1 MASNVNPTVRRRRLG
16 QELRRLRE
24 LKGMTAEEVAER
36 LLVSQSKISRLENG
50 RRSISQRDVR
60 DLCGVYEV
68 EDHRIV
74 DSLMQM
80 AKDSRQQGWWHAF
93 GDIPYSVYIGLE
105 TDAASLRV
113 YDPQVVPGLLQ
124 TPQYAE
130 ALIAGALPETVP
142 ADVEKRVNVRLRRQ
156 ERVKATENPLRLWV
170 VIDEAALRRTI
181 GGKQL
186 MIDQLE
192 SLIDQSR
199 LPHVTVQVLPF
210 SMGAH
215 PGINGQYAILEFPDA
230 SDSSVVYIEGVTSDL
245 YLEKANDVQK
255 YSVMYEH
262 SAGAGPEC
270 GPDPGIH
277 HRDRQ
282 GVRRWNGLLSAG
294 IGRLGAEARHGTP
307 RAHRGGRPSRNMP
320 SGRVNGRPAARRLR
334 VASITPTENAGRE
347 RPTRE
352 NRSEHGNSSGR
363 HGHLDQVL
371 VLHRK
376 RRMR

>member
-80 AKDSRQQGWWHAF
+80 AKDSRQQGWWHSF

-124 TPQYAE
+124 TRAYAE
-130 ALIAGALPETVP
+130 ALITGALPETTP
-142 ADVEKRVNVRLRRQ
+142 TDIEKRVQVRVRRQ
-156 ERVKATENPLRLWV
+156 ERISAPENPLRLWTV
-170 VIDEAALRRTI
+170 LDESALRRVV
-181 GGKQL
+181 GSKHL
-186 MIDQLE
+186 MRDQLE
-192 SLIDQSR
+192 HLVEQSQ
-199 LPHVTVQVLPF
+199 LPHVTVQVIPF
-210 SMGAH
+210 EMGAH
-215 PGINGQYAILEFPDA
+215 PGLNGQYAILEFPDA
-230 SDSSVVYIEGVTSDL
+230 ADSSVVYIEGVTSDL
-245 YLEKANDVQK
+245 YLEKANDVQQ

-262 SAGAGPEC
+262 LRAQALNVDQS
-270 GPDPGIH
+270 
-277 HRDRQ
+277 RQ
-282 GVRRWNGLLSAG
+282 LIAD
-294 IGRLGAEARHGTP
+294 IAKEYAR
-307 RAHRGGRPSRNMP
+307 
-320 SGRVNGRPAARRLR
+320 
-334 VASITPTENAGRE
+334 
-347 RPTRE
+347 
-352 NRSEHGNSSGR
+352 
-363 HGHLDQVL
+363 
-371 VLHRK
+371 
-376 RRMR
+376 

>member
-113 YDPQVVPGLLQ
+113 YEPQVVPGLLQ
-124 TPQYAE
+124 TQRYAE
-130 ALIAGALPETVP
+130 ALIAGALPESGSS
-142 ADVEKRVNVRLRRQ
+142 DVEKRVSVRLRRQ
-156 ERVKATENPLRLWV
+156 ERIKEAEHPLRLWA
-170 VIDEAALRRTI
+170 VIDEAALHRLV
-181 GGKQL
+181 GDKQL
-186 MIDQLE
+186 MREQLE
-192 SLIDQSR
+192 HLVELSQ

-210 SMGAH
+210 DMGAH
-215 PGINGQYAILEFPDA
+215 PGILGQYAILEFPDA

-245 YLEKANDVQK
+245 YLEKANDVQR

-262 SAGAGPEC
+262 LRAQALNV
-270 GPDPGIH
+270 DQT
-277 HRDRQ
+277 RQ
-282 GVRRWNGLLSAG
+282 FIAD
-294 IGRLGAEARHGTP
+294 IAKEYAR
-307 RAHRGGRPSRNMP
+307 
-320 SGRVNGRPAARRLR
+320 
-334 VASITPTENAGRE
+334 
-347 RPTRE
+347 
-352 NRSEHGNSSGR
+352 
-363 HGHLDQVL
+363 
-371 VLHRK
+371 
-376 RRMR
+376 

>member
-68 EDHRIV
+68 EDVRIV

-80 AKDSRQQGWWHAF
+80 AKDSRQQGWWHSF

-124 TPQYAE
+124 TRQYAE
-130 ALIAGALPETVP
+130 ALIAGALPETAA
-142 ADVEKRVNVRLRRQ
+142 ADIEKRVQVRMRRQ
-156 ERVKATENPLRLWV
+156 ERISTPEAPLRLWTV
-170 VIDEAALRRTI
+170 LDEAALKRVVGNRS
-181 GGKQL
+181 L
-186 MIDQLE
+186 MRDQLE
-192 SLIDQSR
+192 HLVEQSQ
-199 LPHVTVQVLPF
+199 LPHVTVQVIPF
-210 SMGAH
+210 DMGAH
-215 PGINGQYAILEFPDA
+215 PGLNGQYAILEFPDA
-230 SDSSVVYIEGVTSDL
+230 ADSSVVYIEGVTSDL

-262 SAGAGPEC
+262 LRAQALNVEQS
-270 GPDPGIH
+270 
-277 HRDRQ
+277 RQ
-282 GVRRWNGLLSAG
+282 FIAD
-294 IGRLGAEARHGTP
+294 IAKEYAR
-307 RAHRGGRPSRNMP
+307 
-320 SGRVNGRPAARRLR
+320 
-334 VASITPTENAGRE
+334 
-347 RPTRE
+347 
-352 NRSEHGNSSGR
+352 
-363 HGHLDQVL
+363 
-371 VLHRK
+371 
-376 RRMR
+376 

>member
-80 AKDSRQQGWWHAF
+80 AKDSRQQGWWHSF

-124 TPQYAE
+124 TKQYAE
-130 ALIAGALPETVP
+130 ALIAGALPET
-142 ADVEKRVNVRLRRQ
+142 AQAEIEKRVQVRMRRQ
-156 ERVKATENPLRLWV
+156 ERISTEENPLRLWTV
-170 VIDEAALRRTI
+170 LDEAALRRVV
-181 GGKQL
+181 GNRSL
-186 MIDQLE
+186 MRDQLE
-192 SLIDQSR
+192 QLVEQSQ
-199 LPHVTVQVLPF
+199 LPHVTVQVIPF
-210 SMGAH
+210 DMGAH
-215 PGINGQYAILEFPDA
+215 PGLNGQYAILEFPDA
-230 SDSSVVYIEGVTSDL
+230 ADSSVVYIEGVTSDL

-262 SAGAGPEC
+262 LRAQALNVDQS
-270 GPDPGIH
+270 
-277 HRDRQ
+277 RQ
-282 GVRRWNGLLSAG
+282 FIAD
-294 IGRLGAEARHGTP
+294 IAKEYAR
-307 RAHRGGRPSRNMP
+307 
-320 SGRVNGRPAARRLR
+320 
-334 VASITPTENAGRE
+334 
-347 RPTRE
+347 
-352 NRSEHGNSSGR
+352 
-363 HGHLDQVL
+363 
-371 VLHRK
+371 
-376 RRMR
+376 

>member
-68 EDHRIV
+68 EDARIV

-113 YDPQVVPGLLQ
+113 YEPQVVPGLLQ
-124 TPQYAE
+124 TRPYAE
-130 ALIAGALPETVP
+130 ALINGALPEAP
-142 ADVEKRVNVRLRRQ
+142 APDVEKRVGVRLRRQ
-156 ERVKATENPLRLWV
+156 DRVNTPDNPLRLWAV
-170 VIDEAALRRTI
+170 VDEAALRRVV
-181 GGKQL
+181 GSKQL
-186 MIDQLE
+186 MREQLE
-192 SLIDQSR
+192 HLVEQSQ

-210 SMGAH
+210 EMGAH
-215 PGINGQYAILEFPDA
+215 PGISGHYAILEFPDA
-230 SDSSVVYIEGVTSDL
+230 ADSSVVYIEGVTSDL
-245 YLEKANDVQK
+245 YLEKANDVQR

-262 SAGAGPEC
+262 LRAQALNVEQT
-270 GPDPGIH
+270 
-277 HRDRQ
+277 RDFI
-282 GVRRWNGLLSAG
+282 LK
-294 IGRLGAEARHGTP
+294 I
-307 RAHRGGRPSRNMP
+307 
-320 SGRVNGRPAARRLR
+320 
-334 VASITPTENAGRE
+334 IKDYTER
-347 RPTRE
+347 
-352 NRSEHGNSSGR
+352 
-363 HGHLDQVL
+363 
-371 VLHRK
+371 
-376 RRMR
+376 

>member
-68 EDHRIV
+68 DDHRIV

-124 TPQYAE
+124 TRQYAE
-130 ALIAGALPETVP
+130 SLIAGALPETAP
-142 ADVEKRVNVRLRRQ
+142 TDVEKRVSVRVRRQ
-156 ERVKATENPLRLWV
+156 ERVRAQDNPLRLWV
-170 VIDEAALRRTI
+170 VIDEAALRRVI
-181 GGKQL
+181 GDRQL
-186 MIDQLE
+186 MIEQLE
-192 SLIDQSR
+192 HLIQQSQ

-262 SAGAGPEC
+262 
-270 GPDPGIH
+270 
-277 HRDRQ
+277 
-282 GVRRWNGLLSAG
+282 L
-294 IGRLGAEARHGTP
+294 
-307 RAHRGGRPSRNMP
+307 RAQALN
-320 SGRVNGRPAARRLR
+320 VDQ
-334 VASITPTENAGRE
+334 
-347 RPTRE
+347 TRE
-352 NRSEHGNSSGR
+352 FITEIAKEYARGSAE
-363 HGHLDQVL
+363 
-371 VLHRK
+371 
-376 RRMR
+376 

>member
-1 MASNVNPTVRRRRLG
+1 VASNVNPTVRRRRLG

-80 AKDSRQQGWWHAF
+80 AKDSRQQGWWHSF

-124 TPQYAE
+124 TKQYAE
-130 ALIAGALPETVP
+130 ALIAGALPET
-142 ADVEKRVNVRLRRQ
+142 AQTEIEKRVQVRMRRQ
-156 ERVKATENPLRLWV
+156 ERISTEENPLRLWTV
-170 VIDEAALRRTI
+170 LDEAALRRVV
-181 GGKQL
+181 GNRSL
-186 MIDQLE
+186 MRDQLE
-192 SLIDQSR
+192 QLVEQSQ
-199 LPHVTVQVLPF
+199 LPHVTVQVIPF
-210 SMGAH
+210 DMGAH
-215 PGINGQYAILEFPDA
+215 PGLNGQYAILEFPDA
-230 SDSSVVYIEGVTSDL
+230 ADSSVVYIEGVTSDL

-262 SAGAGPEC
+262 LRAQALNVEQS
-270 GPDPGIH
+270 
-277 HRDRQ
+277 RQ
-282 GVRRWNGLLSAG
+282 FIAD
-294 IGRLGAEARHGTP
+294 IAKEYAR
-307 RAHRGGRPSRNMP
+307 
-320 SGRVNGRPAARRLR
+320 
-334 VASITPTENAGRE
+334 
-347 RPTRE
+347 
-352 NRSEHGNSSGR
+352 
-363 HGHLDQVL
+363 
-371 VLHRK
+371 
-376 RRMR
+376 

>member
-93 GDIPYSVYIGLE
+93 GDVPYSVYIGLE

-124 TPQYAE
+124 TKSYAE
-130 ALIAGALPETVP
+130 ALISGALPEVTPV
-142 ADVEKRVNVRLRRQ
+142 DIDKRVQVRLRRQ
-156 ERVKATENPLRLWV
+156 ERISAPENPLRLWAV
-170 VIDEAALRRTI
+170 LDEAALRREV
-181 GGKQL
+181 GSRHV
-186 MIDQLE
+186 MIEQLE
-192 SLIDQSR
+192 HLIEMSR
-199 LPHVTVQVLPF
+199 LPHVTVQLIPF
-210 SMGAH
+210 TMGAH
-215 PGINGQYAILEFPDA
+215 PGVSGQYAILEFPDA
-230 SDSSVVYIEGVTSDL
+230 ADSSVVYIEGVTSDL
-245 YLEKANDVQK
+245 YLEKAQDVQK

-262 SAGAGPEC
+262 LRAQALNADQSREFIADVAK
-270 GPDPGIH
+270 DY
-277 HRDRQ
+277 
-282 GVRRWNGLLSAG
+282 
-294 IGRLGAEARHGTP
+294 AR
-307 RAHRGGRPSRNMP
+307 
-320 SGRVNGRPAARRLR
+320 
-334 VASITPTENAGRE
+334 
-347 RPTRE
+347 
-352 NRSEHGNSSGR
+352 
-363 HGHLDQVL
+363 
-371 VLHRK
+371 
-376 RRMR
+376 

>member
-80 AKDSRQQGWWHAF
+80 AKDSRQQGWWHSF

-105 TDAASLRV
+105 TDAASLRI

-124 TPQYAE
+124 TRQYAE
-130 ALIAGALPETVP
+130 ALIAGALPETAP
-142 ADVEKRVNVRLRRQ
+142 ADIEKRVQVRMRRQ
-156 ERVKATENPLRLWV
+156 ERISAAENPLRLWTV
-170 VIDEAALRRTI
+170 LDEAALRRVV
-181 GGKQL
+181 GSPAL
-186 MIDQLE
+186 MRDQLE
-192 SLIDQSR
+192 HLVEQTR
-199 LPHVTVQVLPF
+199 LPHVTVQVIPF
-210 SMGAH
+210 EMGAH
-215 PGINGQYAILEFPDA
+215 PGLNGQYAILEFPDTA
-230 SDSSVVYIEGVTSDL
+230 DSSVVYIEGVTSDL

-262 SAGAGPEC
+262 LRAQALNVEQS
-270 GPDPGIH
+270 
-277 HRDRQ
+277 RQ
-282 GVRRWNGLLSAG
+282 F
-294 IGRLGAEARHGTP
+294 IAEMAKGH
-307 RAHRGGRPSRNMP
+307 
-320 SGRVNGRPAARRLR
+320 
-334 VASITPTENAGRE
+334 
-347 RPTRE
+347 TR
-352 NRSEHGNSSGR
+352 
-363 HGHLDQVL
+363 
-371 VLHRK
+371 
-376 RRMR
+376 